1 MDKMKKIIT
10 AALAVILTVWSVQ
23 AQTRLVSNLAEGKTQ
38 TLCVYG
44 TSVCSNPGGRL
55 WVGKVAQTLN
65 SSYGDRLTCFNCG
78 RSGRNS
84 SWALENL
91 ADSVIARKPDAEIIE
106 FATNDAVTRFN
117 ISPEKSLSNMEKI
130 ISGIKSELPECEII
144 LMICTGFPIEKALE
158 SRPDIWAYN
167 DVYTSLAK
175 KHGLTLIDLAHHYKA
190 LGENLTTEQFIE
202 FTKDG
207 VHPSRKSCITV
218 FAPGVLRALTGD
230 KKYKI
235 K

>member
-1 MDKMKKIIT
+1 MKKIIT

-23 AQTRLVSNLAEGKTQ
+23 AQTKLVSNLAEGKTQ

-91 ADSVIARKPDAEIIE
+91 ADSIIARKPDAVIIE

-117 ISPEKSLSNMEKI
+117 ITPEMSRSNLEQL
-130 ISGIKSELPECEII
+130 ISGIKAELPACEVIV
-144 LMICTGFPIEKALE
+144 MICTGFPIGKALE
-158 SRPDIWAYN
+158 SRPDMWAYN
-167 DVYTSLAK
+167 DVHATVAREQ
-175 KHGLTLIDLAHHYKA
+175 GLLLIDVAHHYKA
-190 LGENLTTEQFIE
+190 LGENLSLEQFTE
-202 FTKDG
+202 FSKDG
-207 VHPSRKSCITV
+207 VHVSRKGALNV
-218 FAPGVLRALTGD
+218 FAPAVLQALTGD